1 MARKKFSELEAGSV
15 DGTSIFAQTKTEEG
29 SPVSKGATAS
39 AIATYIGASHQFADL
54 DTDEKD
60 LIGAINELK
69 DGGASV
75 AQLTQAEYTELTSAE
90 KMNGSIYKLT
100 DKAIMLCL
108 DEEYHAVKE
117 LTTEEY
123 EELTTADQNN
133 GTIYIQTDAETTGS
147 DIPVSDTDATTIAAA
162 LSKFGFGNIKSQ
174 TFTGLT
180 VSANAVDTRDL
191 TLTVSADYGIL
202 CGFSLAGTSNC
213 SILQCYFTSK
223 KILHTRVLNHA
234 SNQDSYSISVY
245 YI

>member
-1 MARKKFSELEAGSV
+1 MSEINYKGIKLPDGNSYQTAGEYVPYSSTVSTPISDASV
-15 DGTSIFAQTKTEEG
+15 QNLAPEYDPTSTYSVKDWCVYNGVLYQCNT
-29 SPVSKGATAS
+29 
-39 AIATYIGASHQFADL
+39 AIATPEAFDA
-54 DTDEKD
+54 T
-60 LIGAINELK
+60 NW
-69 DGGASV
+69 
-75 AQLTQAEYTELTSAE
+75 
-90 KMNGSIYKLT
+90 
-100 DKAIMLCL
+100 
-108 DEEYHAVKE
+108 
-117 LTTEEY
+117 
-123 EELTTADQNN
+123 TAKKIVDM
-133 GTIYIQTDAETTGS
+133 TGS
-147 DIPVSDTDATTIAAA
+147 DIPVSDTDATTIAGA

-234 SNQDSYSISVY
+234 SSQDSYSIVVF